1 MPVLELVTGFDI
13 FADGRAVRVSGPD
26 DAAPQGVAYRWLHF
40 DINSA
45 AAADWMR
52 ANLPAI
58 PAEAMV
64 QTETRPRS
72 NLFGEGVLINLRG
85 INLNT
90 GAQEDDMV
98 SLRMW
103 LTQNLLVTGRFR
115 RIFAME
121 ELVAMAEAGHAPRT
135 PGGLVAEICEG
146 LSDRIENVSLK
157 LEDDADTLEDELL
170 DTGNVDALRL
180 AVTRRKAIR
189 LRRHIIPSRDAMHVL
204 ASPETPQIGPEESA
218 LLRESA
224 DRMDRSVEEILA
236 VGERLT
242 AVADQLD
249 AIAANKIGRN
259 SYILSVF
266 AAIFLPLGFLTGLF
280 GMNVGGLPWVDWPW
294 GFLAISAIMAVI
306 GIGLYWLFRASKWL

>member
-1 MPVLELVTGFDI
+1 MPVLELVAGFDI
-13 FADGRAVRVSGPD
+13 FANGHAQPVEDPDATRADGA
-26 DAAPQGVAYRWLHF
+26 AYRWLHF
-40 DINSA
+40 DINSEA
-45 AAADWMR
+45 AATWMR

-58 PAEAMV
+58 PAAAMI

-72 NLFGEGVLINLRG
+72 NAFGEGVLINLRG

-103 LTQNLLVTGRFR
+103 LTEDLLVTGRFR
-115 RIFAME
+115 RIFAMDD
-121 ELVAMAEAGHAPRT
+121 LVKMAADGKAPAT

-146 LSDRIENVSLK
+146 LSGRIEDVSLK
-157 LEDDADTLEDELL
+157 LEDDADNLEDDLL
-170 DTGNVDALRL
+170 DMGHVDAMRL
-180 AVTRRKAIR
+180 AATRRKAIR

-204 ASPETPQIGPEESA
+204 ASPETPQIGPDESA

-224 DRMDRSVEEILA
+224 NRMDRSVEEILA
-236 VGERLT
+236 VGDRLT

-249 AIAANKIGRN
+249 AITANKIGRN
-259 SYILSVF
+259 SYILSVV

-280 GMNVGGLPWVDWPW
+280 GMNVGGMPWTAWPW
-294 GFLAISAIMAVI
+294 GFLAISGIMAII
-306 GIGLYWLFRASKWL
+306 GIGLYLLFRARNWL